1 MNQTVI
7 DATALPPLFT
17 RLSSLF
23 CHPPSESK
31 NPSEKYSKVNF
42 LGRVRQFMR
51 VSVSLL
57 PTDRRNQIQDQSPCQ
72 QNSCFRIRRA
82 GMIFVG
88 SWANASWRRDRGR
101 EGGTPKGE
109 QHELLQTLISSLFPF
124 LLGQSILF
132 PFHRW
137 RGSSSLSTG
146 CC

>member
-7 DATALPPLFT
+7 DAATLPPLFS
-17 RLSSLF
+17 RLSSPF

-51 VSVSLL
+51 VSLCPSLQPFYFGASETGANKTFAL
-57 PTDRRNQIQDQSPCQ
+57 A
-72 QNSCFRIRRA
+72 A

-109 QHELLQTLISSLFPF
+109 QHELLQTLISSLSPF
-124 LLGQSILF
+124 LFGQSILF